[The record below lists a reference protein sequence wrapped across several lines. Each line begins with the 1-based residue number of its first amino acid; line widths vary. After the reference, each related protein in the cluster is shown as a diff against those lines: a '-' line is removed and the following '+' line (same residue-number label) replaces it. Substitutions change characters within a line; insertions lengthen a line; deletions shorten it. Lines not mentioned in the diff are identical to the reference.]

1 MATHRRTWQRK
12 EQSAAAIFGT
22 TRQYGSGSGGREDET
37 RSDSKHPRLYIEG
50 KLRASHAVL
59 STWREAHKQAMK
71 EGKNAVVILSEK
83 GRHGQW
89 LLIHEADMPAL
100 VANWLA
106 ATGPGHSLRRDGQG
120 NPIRGRGRGG
130 ERGANLNRRAK

>member
-1 MATHRRTWQRK
+1 MTMSKTARRTWQKR

-22 TRQYGSGSGGREDET
+22 TRQYGSGSGGRVDET
-37 RSDSKHPRLYIEG
+37 RSDSKHERLYIEG

-71 EGKNAVVILSEK
+71 ERKTAVVILSEK

-89 LLIHEADMPAL
+89 LLVHEADMPAL

-106 ATGPGHSLRRDGQG
+106 AQDQDTACAVMDKATLYA
-120 NPIRGRGRGG
+120 I
-130 ERGANLNRRAK
+130 GAEK